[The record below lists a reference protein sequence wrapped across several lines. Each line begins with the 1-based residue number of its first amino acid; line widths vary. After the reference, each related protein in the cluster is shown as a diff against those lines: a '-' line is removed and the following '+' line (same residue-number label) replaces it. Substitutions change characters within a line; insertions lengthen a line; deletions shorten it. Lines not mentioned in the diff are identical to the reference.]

1 MCRNHC
7 HHIIDLHH
15 TRITVFKPTMR
26 EIRAVPSAFANSGNS
41 HQAWFEDMIDMNWK
55 KAKKATGKLVADR
68 IDVQTWANDFFDAI
82 LQANA
87 NSHWIGRDLVSTSKT
102 KFSTQDILSARG
114 IADVDAEYL
123 QGFIDD
129 IESGRYTDDEG
140 NLIESQI
147 LNRQKLYMGKV
158 RGIAGQATVDNLDV
172 KQKIYWTLGGNEVH
186 CVDCPVLANI
196 SPFFKDDLFTTP
208 GACDTPCLG
217 NCKCHLLIEM
227 GDTMIETIK
236 PVTLLN

>member
-1 MCRNHC
+1 MCVNH
-7 HHIIDLHH
+7 HYHVAGSAHK
-15 TRITVFKPTMR
+15 RITTFAPTMR
-26 EIRAVPSAFANSGNS
+26 QIRALPNAFANSGNS
-41 HQAWFEDMIDMNWK
+41 HQAWFADMIKMNWR
-55 KAKKATGKLVADR
+55 KAKRTTGRLVSDS
-68 IDVQTWANDFFDAI
+68 IGVQTWADDFFDSI

-87 NSHWIGRDLVSTSKT
+87 NAHWIGRDLVSEAKT
-102 KFSTQDILSARG
+102 KFSESDILAARG

-129 IESGRYTDDEG
+129 IEAGRYTDEDG
-140 NLIESQI
+140 NLMETQI

-158 RGIAGQATVDNLDV
+158 RGIAGQASVDNLSND
-172 KQKIYWTLGGNEVH
+172 QKIFWTLGGVEVH

-217 NCKCHLLIEM
+217 NCKCHLRIET
-227 GDTMIETIK
+227 GDTIVETIK
-236 PVTLLN
+236 PVALD

>member
-15 TRITVFKPTMR
+15 TRITVFQPTMR

-55 KAKKATGKLVADR
+55 KAQKATGKLVADR
-68 IDVQTWANDFFDAI
+68 IDVQRWADDFFDAI

-87 NSHWIGRDLVSTSKT
+87 NSHWIGRDLVSGTKT
-102 KFSTQDILSARG
+102 KFGKQDILKARA

-129 IESGRYTDDEG
+129 IEAGRYTDDEG

-147 LNRQKLYMGKV
+147 MNRQKLYMGKV

-217 NCKCHLLIEM
+217 NCKCHLRIEM

>member
-7 HHIIDLHH
+7 HHIIDFHH
-15 TRITVFKPTMR
+15 TRITVFQPTMR

-41 HQAWFEDMIDMNWK
+41 HQAWFEDMLDMNWK
-55 KAKKATGKLVADR
+55 KAKKTTGKLVADR
-68 IDVQTWANDFFDAI
+68 IGVQQWADDFFDAI

-87 NSHWIGRDLVSTSKT
+87 NAHWIGRDLVSGTKT
-102 KFSTQDILSARG
+102 KFGKQDILKARG

-158 RGIAGQATVDNLDV
+158 RGIAGQASVDNLELTT
-172 KQKIYWTLGGNEVH
+172 KIYWTLGGNEVH

-217 NCKCHLLIEM
+217 NCKCHLRIEM

>member
-1 MCRNHC
+1 MCHHHC
-7 HHIIDLHH
+7 HHIMESKH

-41 HQAWFEDMIDMNWK
+41 HQAWFEDMLGFNWNK
-55 KAKKATGKLVADR
+55 SKGATTKLVANT
-68 IDVQTWANDFFDAI
+68 IDVQKWADDFFDAI

-87 NSHWIGRDLVSTSKT
+87 NSHWIGRDLVSISKT

-114 IADVDAEYL
+114 IADDDAEYL

-158 RGIAGQATVDNLDV
+158 RGIAGQASVDNLTEED
-172 KQKIYWTLGGNEVH
+172 QIFWTLGGNEMH
-186 CVDCPVLANI
+186 CVDCPVLAGI
-196 SPFFKDDLFTTP
+196 SPFTKSTLYTTP

-217 NCKCHLLIEM
+217 NCKCHLRLQI
-227 GDTMIETIK
+227 GDTIVETIK
-236 PVTLLN
+236 PVGLI

>member
-1 MCRNHC
+1 
-7 HHIIDLHH
+7 
-15 TRITVFKPTMR
+15 MR

-68 IDVQTWANDFFDAI
+68 IDVQRWADDFFDAI

-87 NSHWIGRDLVSTSKT
+87 NAHWIGRDLVSDIKT
-102 KFSTQDILSARG
+102 KFGKQDILRARA

-147 LNRQKLYMGKV
+147 MNRQKLYMGKV
-158 RGIAGQATVDNLDV
+158 RGIAGQATVDNIDA

-186 CVDCPVLANI
+186 CVDCPVLASI

-217 NCKCHLLIEM
+217 NCKCHLRIEM

>member
-7 HHIIDLHH
+7 HHIIDPHH
-15 TRITVFKPTMR
+15 TRITVFQPTVR

-41 HQAWFEDMIDMNWK
+41 HQAWFEDMLDMNWK

-68 IDVQTWANDFFDAI
+68 IDVQRWADDFFDAI

-87 NSHWIGRDLVSTSKT
+87 NAHWIGRDLVSDIKT
-102 KFSTQDILSARG
+102 KFGKNDILKARA

-129 IESGRYTDDEG
+129 IEAGRYTDDEG

-147 LNRQKLYMGKV
+147 MNRQKLYMGKV
-158 RGIAGQATVDNLDV
+158 RGIAGQATVDNLELT
-172 KQKIYWTLGGNEVH
+172 QKIYWTLGGNEVH
-186 CVDCPVLANI
+186 CVDCPVLASI

-217 NCKCHLLIEM
+217 NCKCHLRIEM

-236 PVTLLN
+236 PVNLLN